1 MNTAIIYRS
10 FFGTTKRYAERLHE
24 EIEADI
30 YKHNQID
37 ELSLLKYD
45 LVILCAGTYAGWISL
60 GGYLKKHWRVLQD
73 GRVIL
78 IVIGAAPVDDPW
90 SVRSYEKIPEPIRRG
105 IKYFKL
111 PSTIGSREADK
122 VRKENL
128 APVVEYINS
137 VTSQRKIR
145 NERS

>member
-10 FFGTTKRYAERLHE
+10 FFGTTKRYAERLHK

-60 GGYLKKHWRVLQD
+60 GGYLKKHWKVLQD

-78 IVIGAAPVDDPW
+78 IVIGAAPVDAPW
-90 SVRSYEKIPEPIRRG
+90 SIRSYGKIPEPIRRG

-128 APVVEYINS
+128 APVIEYIKS
-137 VTSQRKIR
+137 IIS
-145 NERS
+145 

>member
-37 ELSLLKYD
+37 ELSLLKYG

-60 GGYLKKHWRVLQD
+60 SGYLKKHWRVLED
-73 GRVIL
+73 GKVIL
-78 IVIGAAPVDDPW
+78 IVIGAAPIDDSW
-90 SVRSYEKIPEPIRRG
+90 SIRSYEKIPEQIRRG

-111 PSTIGSREADK
+111 PSKIGSREVDK
-122 VRKENL
+122 VIKDNL
-128 APVVEYINS
+128 APVTEYIKS
-137 VTSQRKIR
+137 VTS
-145 NERS
+145 